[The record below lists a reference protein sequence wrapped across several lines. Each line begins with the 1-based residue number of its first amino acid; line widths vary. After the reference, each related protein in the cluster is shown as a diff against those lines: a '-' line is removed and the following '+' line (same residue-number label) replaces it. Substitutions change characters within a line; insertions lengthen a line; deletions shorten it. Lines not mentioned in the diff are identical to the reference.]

1 MAVGTSSPVNSFGP
15 HALNCLKLKAALLE
29 SLGISARDSSGDLL
43 AFSYTSLTAF
53 ATVLEMMAARR
64 LSLFSWRVSGARGR
78 DPDDD
83 MVCNRHRHETQH
95 NEIEYLLTRLL
106 LSKA

>member
-1 MAVGTSSPVNSFGP
+1 MAVGPSSPVNSFGL

-29 SLGISARDSSGDLL
+29 SLGISARDSSDDLL

-53 ATVLEMMAARR
+53 ATVLEMIAARR
-64 LSLFSWRVSGARGR
+64 RSLFSWRVKRCR

-83 MVCNRHRHETQH
+83 MVCIRHRHETQLNTTKSNLASH
-95 NEIEYLLTRLL
+95 V
-106 LSKA
+106 